1 MIKPLIK
8 VIRGNITQGVT
19 ALPLKKS
26 HTKVYEMRGNIRN
39 DEVCIDRGE
48 TKMSRPSKKG
58 NFSVSQ
64 KAFFLCAWVTVQVDD
79 SSHVAL
85 ITQFPFSDSFIKCF
99 G

>member
-19 ALPLKKS
+19 ALLLKKS

-39 DEVCIDRGE
+39 DEGCIDRGE

-64 KAFFLCAWVTVQVDD
+64 IAFFL

-85 ITQFPFSDSFIKCF
+85 ITQFPFSDNFIECF
-99 G
+99 RWKDLYQVLR

>member
-19 ALPLKKS
+19 ALLLKKS

-39 DEVCIDRGE
+39 DEGCIDRGE
-48 TKMSRPSKKG
+48 TKMSRPSKKETSRSRKKPF
-58 NFSVSQ
+58 FSVR
-64 KAFFLCAWVTVQVDD
+64 
-79 SSHVAL
+79 
-85 ITQFPFSDSFIKCF
+85 